1 MRLLIIL
8 ARQYPG
14 RTAVTLF
21 ALLLSGSVEGIG
33 LSALFPML
41 NLMQQPGENPQVP
54 EWLAANLAYFGLQPT
69 IGVLLSLLVIGMWL
83 KALLIMLANSQ
94 VGYTVARVAT
104 DLRLRLLQAL
114 MRARWSYY
122 HRQSTGALAN
132 SVATEAMRASE
143 AYLQGAR
150 MISMLVQAIVAAVV
164 AVNVS
169 WQVTLTALGGGILVL
184 GTLNWLVRITRRA
197 GKRQTDL
204 QRSLLATLTDLLH
217 SVKPLKAM
225 AREYLGDR
233 VLQSETQNLNR
244 ALQKQVLSKEA
255 LRAAQEPMLTTLGAA
270 GLLVYITQIE
280 EQMPLASL
288 MMLILLLVRVLIQLN
303 KVQRQYQ
310 EMVASESAFFAIQDA
325 IHQAEAA
332 EEVRLGDQ
340 QPELV
345 EAIRLDDVSLN
356 YDDKRVLKNASL
368 KIPAGA
374 MTTLIGPSGSGK
386 TTIVDL
392 VAGLVRP
399 QSGEVWI
406 GHTAMADVDI
416 KNWRRQIGYVP
427 QETLLLHDT
436 LLHNVTLGDPDISQ
450 QQVEQA
456 LREADAW
463 DFVASLPEGL
473 HTLVGER
480 GGLLSGGQRQRIIIA
495 RALVQR
501 PALLI
506 LDEATSALDP
516 DSEAGIA
523 RTLGHLRGELTILA
537 VSHRP
542 ALIEAADY
550 VYRLDRGRVEA
561 LNVDSS
567 GQMSAQQAPDKQSGA
582 E

>member
-8 ARQYPG
+8 ARQYPT
-14 RTAVTLF
+14 RTAITLF
-21 ALLLSGSVEGIG
+21 ALLLSGSVEGVG
-33 LSALFPML
+33 LTALFPML
-41 NLMQQPGENPQVP
+41 NMMQQPDGDAQIPPWLQDGLAQV
-54 EWLAANLAYFGLQPT
+54 GLPASLQ
-69 IGVLLSLLVIGMWL
+69 VMLSLLVVGMWL

-104 DLRLRLLQAL
+104 DLRLRLLRGL

-150 MISMLVQAIVAAVV
+150 MISMLVQAVVAAIVAL
-164 AVNVS
+164 NVS
-169 WQVTLTALGGGILVL
+169 WQITATALAGGLVVL

-197 GKRQTDL
+197 GMRQTDL

-244 ALQKQVLSKEA
+244 ALQKQVLSKEG
-255 LRAAQEPMLTTLGAA
+255 LRAAQEPMLVTLGAV
-270 GLLVYITQIE
+270 GLLVYVTQVEDQI
-280 EQMPLASL
+280 PLASL

-310 EMVASESAFFAIQDA
+310 EMVGSESAFFAIQDA

-332 EEVRLGDQ
+332 EEESLGDQ
-340 QPELV
+340 QAQLEG
-345 EAIRLDDVSLN
+345 EIRLDRVTVRYDDKTVLNDVSLN
-356 YDDKRVLKNASL
+356 
-368 KIPAGA
+368 IPAGRI
-374 MTTLIGPSGSGK
+374 TTLIGPSGSGK

-392 VAGLVRP
+392 AAGLVRP
-399 QSGEVWI
+399 DSGEVWI
-406 GHTAMADVDI
+406 DDLPIG
-416 KNWRRQIGYVP
+416 KLELKSWRKRIGYVP

-436 LLHNVTLGDPDISQ
+436 LLHNVTLGDPQISEAA
-450 QQVEQA
+450 VEQA
-456 LREADAW
+456 LRAADAW
-463 DFVASLPEGL
+463 DFASKLPHGV

-480 GGLLSGGQRQRIIIA
+480 GGLLSGGQRQRIMIA
-495 RALVQR
+495 RALVQQ

-516 DSEAGIA
+516 ESEAGISE
-523 RTLGHLRGELTILA
+523 TLRHLRGELTILA
-537 VSHRP
+537 VSHRQ
-542 ALIEAADY
+542 ALIDAADH
-550 VYRLDRGRVEA
+550 VYRLNDGTVE
-561 LNVDSS
+561 NQT
-567 GQMSAQQAPDKQSGA
+567 GSAHGA
-582 E
+582 S